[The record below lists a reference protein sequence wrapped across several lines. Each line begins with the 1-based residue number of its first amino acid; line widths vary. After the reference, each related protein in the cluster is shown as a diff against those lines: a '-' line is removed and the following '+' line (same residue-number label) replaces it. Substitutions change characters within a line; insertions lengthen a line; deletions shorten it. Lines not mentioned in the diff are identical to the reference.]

1 MDSWLVA
8 TAAGYFAEYWQNLLS
23 DRTRFPEL
31 RTQEAETGNGPLS
44 STKGLQQDIS
54 SDGREF
60 STRKVS
66 DSYRHYVVSAAKV
79 DSDSGFD
86 SEMVGSSGHHMDHNL
101 VSQSRE
107 DQCRKGP
114 RSDTM
119 RKRSTLETRYSYGHL
134 LKPFSSLD
142 SCIMAH
148 LYMEHV
154 NMEEYILTFPP
165 SSPTAIS
172 RPLIVTDGSQIISR
186 ASGSF
191 PNGSNRTV
199 ESTLHNLATFERSGN
214 VFGIP
219 PLPKVKSSDLRKK
232 LKFKRGNRY
241 SGRQSVPCKMDT
253 ANRFHS
259 QQGPD
264 DGAFL
269 FSLGIFIGIVS
280 SCIRN
285 RREVLKLR
293 GLLKH
298 TENVVQDLHDELE
311 MKDPVTVK
319 EIANEKYE
327 SGETYDDSFHDRAS
341 SSVEQ
346 NFNNSKRCDGG
357 ESYYDKVGE
366 SSESMSQ
373 IEAELEAELERLGLN
388 MNVSNLERRLSDLD
402 ELDPDFAEGEL
413 RSDMINAQALA
424 ESVSNKDSRDTST
437 THSGNYAV
445 SPRELSMRLHEV
457 IQSKLKERIEELEMA
472 LRNSQKKVKLMEWQ
486 YKISRKISNS
496 KLKYS
501 SNPESPLANEEID
514 CQSGP
519 LVMQLSGEALDAYI
533 EAREELLKTDES
545 EEEDDDDDGLP
556 DIYRN
561 KHQGELHKY
570 DRIQNMSWGGQD
582 GMYPKNTLEE
592 AVYGGGRTLE
602 DQHLRVHELVGVR
615 EDECSDGDDEM
626 EKQLIEK
633 IVEKSRKGSDALVN
647 AERIL
652 FSMDGI

>member
-31 RTQEAETGNGPLS
+31 RTQETETGNGPLS
-44 STKGLQQDIS
+44 STKGLQQDVS

-66 DSYRHYVVSAAKV
+66 DSYRHYVVSAAQV

-191 PNGSNRTV
+191 PNGSNRTA
-199 ESTLHNLATFERSGN
+199 ESKLDNLATFETSGN

-241 SGRQSVPCKMDT
+241 SGRQSIPCKMDT

-264 DGAFL
+264 EGAFL
-269 FSLGIFIGIVS
+269 FSLGIFMGIVS

-311 MKDPVTVK
+311 MKDPVIVK

-327 SGETYDDSFHDRAS
+327 SGETYDDSFHDRVS

-346 NFNNSKRCDGG
+346 NFNNSKRCYGG

-373 IEAELEAELERLGLN
+373 IEAELEAELERFGLN
-388 MNVSNLERRLSDLD
+388 MNVSNLEGRLSDLD
-402 ELDPDFAEGEL
+402 E
-413 RSDMINAQALA
+413 ALVK
-424 ESVSNKDSRDTST
+424 SVSNEDSCDTST
-437 THSGNYAV
+437 THSRNYAV

-457 IQSKLKERIEELEMA
+457 IQSKLEERIEELEMA

-545 EEEDDDDDGLP
+545 EEDDDDDDGLP

-570 DRIQNMSWGGQD
+570 DRIQNMSWGSQD
-582 GMYPKNTLEE
+582 SMYPKNTSEE

-602 DQHLRVHELVGVR
+602 DQHLRVHELVGVS

-633 IVEKSRKGSDALVN
+633 IVEKTRKGSDALVN